1 MDAFL
6 SALALSMLPAAGYV
20 IGGLIAETVTI
31 HEKTIS
37 FALHVAAG
45 AMLAVVSVD
54 LMPQVLQAQPAWVV
68 IMAFVLG
75 GVFFAAMDSGLR
87 VISRVP
93 GAEQPASA
101 WAVLLGVAIE
111 LLNDGIMVGIGSTV
125 NFGLGLILALG
136 QLPGNIPEAFATVS
150 LFREQG
156 MRQGMRLLLSF
167 AFVLPVLAGTTIGYW
182 LVNGQPVILKYLI
195 LAFTAGVLT
204 TLVVE
209 EIVPL
214 AHKNGEARLA
224 ALQFIFG
231 FALLTFIS
239 TYVE

>member
-6 SALALSMLPAAGYV
+6 IALSMGMLPAAGYV
-20 IGGLIAETVTI
+20 IGGLIAETFAI
-31 HEKTIS
+31 SEKTLS
-37 FALHVAAG
+37 MALHLAAG

-54 LMPQVLQAQPAWVV
+54 LMPRVLEAKPAWAV
-68 IMAFVLG
+68 IMAFVIG
-75 GVFFAAMDSGLR
+75 GVFFAAMDRGLR

-93 GAEQPASA
+93 GATQPTSA
-101 WAVLLGVAIE
+101 WAVLLGVAVE

-125 NFGLGLILALG
+125 NVGLGFILALG
-136 QLPGNIPEAFATVS
+136 QLPGNVPEAFATVS

-156 MRQGMRLLLSF
+156 VGRGLRLLLSL
-167 AFVLPVLAGTTIGYW
+167 AFVLPVLAGTVIGYMF
-182 LVNGQPVILKYLI
+182 LNGQPVILKYLI

-214 AHKNGEARLA
+214 AHKDGEARLA
-224 ALQFIFG
+224 ALHFIMG

-239 TYVE
+239 AYVG

>member
-6 SALALSMLPAAGYV
+6 AAMALGLLPAAGYV
-20 IGGLIAETVTI
+20 IGGLVAETVAI
-31 HEKTIS
+31 SEKTLNL
-37 FALHVAAG
+37 ALHLAAG

-54 LMPQVLQAQPAWVV
+54 LMPQVLEAKPPWLV
-68 IMAFVLG
+68 ILAFVLG
-75 GVFFAAMDSGLR
+75 GIFFAAMDRVLR
-87 VISRVP
+87 VISRAP
-93 GAEQPASA
+93 GAVQPTSA
-101 WAVLLGVAIE
+101 WAVLLGVAVE

-125 NFGLGLILALG
+125 NVGLGLVLALG
-136 QLPGNIPEAFATVS
+136 QLPGNVPEAFATVS

-156 MRQGMRLLLSF
+156 VRRNLRLLLSL
-167 AFVLPVLAGTTIGYW
+167 AFVVPVLAGTTIGY
-182 LVNGQPVILKYLI
+182 LFLNGQPIILKYII
-195 LAFTAGVLT
+195 LAFTAGVIT

-239 TYVE
+239 AYIR